1 MSNDQPSGAPEP
13 RVPLGG
19 DYWQVDPGTELWGFA
34 DLHAH
39 LMAHLTFGGNAFWGK
54 FHEPDKT
61 GDEALEAALP
71 SCEPIHG
78 GLIDINPEF
87 GHHAGGG
94 WPDFII
100 WPRFTTLV
108 HQQAYIDWLYRA
120 YQGGLRLITCIA
132 VNNELLGTRSQPKL
146 PTDDRSAIERQVMA
160 MKETIT
166 DLDRQTGGPGHGWM
180 QIAYSADE
188 ARAIIKANKL
198 AVVLGVEVDS
208 LGNWRR
214 LEDLQ
219 ELCGGDLDRA
229 RELIGPE
236 LDWMHG
242 LGIRQIT
249 PIHLTD
255 NAFGGT
261 SVYMRLLD
269 LLNVFVT
276 GRHYEV
282 EDGFDSGVRYRLD
295 YDGDDVFDDFE
306 RAVVAS
312 GKSLSPAKPTMNRQ
326 ALIHQVPAVRDIS
339 EALAHPKVRGG
350 HANARGLS
358 EYGFIV
364 LQEMM
369 RRGIILDIDHMS
381 QKSTDAAL
389 DLAERYAYPVISSHA
404 WFRDLGF
411 SADVE
416 FDRGDPHHYGTDDVH
431 KVAHEAGKRADQV
444 ERIGR
449 LGGIIAPI
457 LNQGDVL
464 DFDNVMPELGHKV
477 PRSCAGSSTAWASSY
492 LYAVKKM
499 GGRGVAIGSDVNG
512 AAGMP
517 GPRFGSYAAYGIRGD
532 HHRLP
537 LRRAQI
543 DAQVNGVRY
552 STPIR
557 DYRWHRFDESGAQAY
572 DREEREAWQAI
583 AQYAAGFQP
592 DRDEHPKDDAPPIS
606 LMTVDNALA
615 MLFRQDNIDNIT
627 RGFWLAAE
635 AEAAHTDAPSTRSS
649 LPGRWRD
656 EQWAAYLVKRGLEL
670 PEGERDDDVLRW
682 YEKIGKVWQKWQD
695 MAGDNPPLARNTAG
709 PRRDFDINL
718 DGLAHYGLL
727 PDFLQD
733 LRNQGLAIEDFAPLF
748 RSANDYVEVWATCE
762 QRSAALAE
770 ANPDSLRQADSP
782 PD

>member
-1 MSNDQPSGAPEP
+1 MGEQDSAAAPTP

-39 LMAHLTFGGNAFWGK
+39 LMAHLAFGGNALWGK
-54 FHEPDKT
+54 FYEPDKT
-61 GDEALEAALP
+61 GDEAMAAALP

-78 GLIDINPEF
+78 GLIDVNPEF
-87 GHHAGGG
+87 GHPAGGG

-100 WPRFTTLV
+100 WPRFTTIV
-108 HQQAYIDWLYRA
+108 HQQAYIDWLHRA
-120 YQGGLRLITCIA
+120 YLGGLRLITCLA
-132 VNNELLGTRSQPKL
+132 VNNELLGTRSHPTL
-146 PTDDRSAIERQVMA
+146 PTDDRSAIERQVIA
-160 MKETIT
+160 MKRVIV
-166 DLDRQTGGPGHGWM
+166 DLDQQAGGPGQGWL
-180 QIAYSADE
+180 QLALSADD
-188 ARAIIKANKL
+188 ARRIIKADKL

-214 LEDLQ
+214 QEDL
-219 ELCGGDLDRA
+219 EKECDGDLDRA
-229 RELIGPE
+229 RLLIGQE
-236 LDWMHG
+236 LDWLYD

-261 SVYMRLLD
+261 AVYLRILD
-269 LLNVFVT
+269 ILNVFVT

-282 EDGFDSGVRYRLD
+282 ENAFDTGIRYRLD
-295 YDGDDVFDDFE
+295 RDGDDPVDSAE

-312 GKSLSPAKPTMNRQ
+312 GESLSPVKPPRTRQ
-326 ALIHQVPAVRDIS
+326 SLIQQVPAVRDLF
-339 EALAHPKVRGG
+339 EALNEPSVGGG
-350 HANARGLS
+350 HANTRGLN
-358 EYGFIV
+358 EYGLIL

-369 RRGIILDIDHMS
+369 RRGIVVDIDHMS
-381 QKSTDAAL
+381 QKATDMAL
-389 DLAERYAYPVISSHA
+389 SLAERHEYPVISSHC
-404 WFRDLGF
+404 WFRDLAF

-416 FDRGDPHHYGTDDVH
+416 FDQRDPQHYGTDDVH

-449 LGGIIAPI
+449 LGGVVAPI

-464 DFDNVMPELGHKV
+464 DFGNVVPEWGDKV
-477 PRSCAGSSTAWASSY
+477 PRSCAGSSTAWASAY

-517 GPRFGSYAAYGIRGD
+517 GPRFGTFAAHGARGD
-532 HHRLP
+532 THRLP

-552 STPIR
+552 ATPII
-557 DYRWHRFDESGAQAY
+557 DYRWHRFDADGPQAY

-583 AQYAAGFQP
+583 AQYLAGFHP
-592 DRDEHPKDDAPPIS
+592 DKHAHPKDDAPPIA
-606 LMTVDNALA
+606 LTTVDNALA
-615 MLFRQDNIDNIT
+615 MVFRQDNIDNIT
-627 RGFWLAAE
+627 RGFWLADE
-635 AEAAHTDAPSTRSS
+635 AEATNTEPDPKRSS
-649 LPGRWRD
+649 LIGRWAD
-656 EQWAAYLVKRGLEL
+656 EQWAAYLVKRERPL
-670 PEGERDDDVLRW
+670 PAGERDDDVLRW
-682 YEKIGKVWQKWQD
+682 YKKITGVWQRWHAMQ
-695 MAGDNPPLARNTAG
+695 GDNPPLERNVAG
-709 PRRDFDINL
+709 SRRDFDINL
-718 DGLAHYGLL
+718 DGLAHFGLL

-748 RSANDYVEVWATCE
+748 RGANDYVEMWSLCE
-762 QRSAALAE
+762 ARSAALRE
-770 ANPDSLRQADSP
+770 ANPEPTDQQVGG
-782 PD
+782 

>member
-1 MSNDQPSGAPEP
+1 MSDDQSAGGPTP

-39 LMAHLTFGGNAFWGK
+39 LMAHITFGGNAFWGK
-54 FHEPDKT
+54 SHDPEHT
-61 GDEALEAALP
+61 GAEAMEHVLG

-78 GLIDINPEF
+78 GLINVNPEF
-87 GHHAGGG
+87 GHHPGGG

-108 HQQAYIDWLYRA
+108 HQQAYIDWIYRA
-120 YQGGLRLITCIA
+120 YQGGLRLITCLA
-132 VNNELLGTRSQPKL
+132 VNNELLGTRSNPEL
-146 PTDDRSAIERQVMA
+146 PTDDRSVIWWQVTA
-160 MKETIT
+160 MKEMVA
-166 DLDRQTGGPGHGWM
+166 DLDRLAGGPGQGWL
-180 QIAYSADE
+180 QIAYSAEE
-188 ARAIIKANKL
+188 ARTIIKANKL

-219 ELCGGDLDRA
+219 ELSGNNLDRA
-229 RELIGPE
+229 RQLIGAE
-236 LDWMHG
+236 LDWLHG
-242 LGIRQIT
+242 LGVRQIT
-249 PIHLTD
+249 PIHLTN

-261 SVYMRLLD
+261 AIYMRLLD
-269 LLNVFVT
+269 ILNVFVT
-276 GRHYEV
+276 GHHYHV
-282 EDGFDSGVRYRLD
+282 EDGWQSGIRYRLD
-295 YDGDDVFDDFE
+295 HDGTDMIDDAE

-312 GKSLSPAKPTMNRQ
+312 GKSMSPQPTMTRY
-326 ALIHQVPAVRDIS
+326 ALIRQVPAVRDLF
-339 EALAHPKVRGG
+339 EALERPNVSGG
-350 HANARGLS
+350 HANVLGLS
-358 EYGFIV
+358 KYGLIL

-369 RRGIILDIDHMS
+369 RRGLIIDIDHMS

-389 DLAERYAYPVISSHA
+389 DLAELHAYPVVSSHA
-404 WFRDLGF
+404 WFRDLAF

-416 FDRGDPHHYGTDDVH
+416 FDGHDPRHYGTADVH

-457 LNQGDVL
+457 LNQGDALDLKNVL
-464 DFDNVMPELGHKV
+464 PHLAHKV

-492 LYAVKKM
+492 LYAVEKM

-532 HHRLP
+532 NHRLP
-537 LRRAQI
+537 LRRGQI
-543 DAQVNGVRY
+543 DAQANGVRY
-552 STPIR
+552 ATPIR
-557 DYRWHRFDESGAQAY
+557 DYRWHRFDESGSHAY

-583 AQYAAGFQP
+583 AQYVAGFHP
-592 DRDEHPKDDAPPIS
+592 DRDKHPEDDAPPIS
-606 LMTVDNALA
+606 LMTVDNALD

-627 RGFWLAAE
+627 RGFWLADE
-635 AEAAHTDAPSTRSS
+635 ASVANKDFDPHRSS
-649 LPGRWRD
+649 ILDRWRD

-682 YEKIGKVWQKWQD
+682 FEKITNVWKKWQD
-695 MAGDNPPLARNTAG
+695 MQGDNPPLQRNTAG

-733 LRNQGLAIEDFAPLF
+733 IRNQGLAVEDFAPLF

-762 QRSAALAE
+762 QRSAALVE
-770 ANPDSLRQADSP
+770 ANPDSPTQVDSP
-782 PD
+782 V

>member
-1 MSNDQPSGAPEP
+1 
-13 RVPLGG
+13 
-19 DYWQVDPGTELWGFA
+19 
-34 DLHAH
+34 
-39 LMAHLTFGGNAFWGK
+39 MAHLTFGGNAFWGQIYDPE
-54 FHEPDKT
+54 HT
-61 GDEALEAALP
+61 GDEAMEHALA

-78 GLIDINPEF
+78 GLINVNPEF
-87 GHHAGGG
+87 GHPAGGG

-108 HQQAYIDWLYRA
+108 HQQAYVDWLYRA
-120 YQGGLRLITCIA
+120 YQGGLRLITCLA
-132 VNNELLGTRSQPKL
+132 VNNELLGTRSNPTL
-146 PTDDRSAIERQVMA
+146 PTDDRSAIERQTLA
-160 MKETIT
+160 LKEMVAH
-166 DLDRQTGGPGHGWM
+166 LDRLAGGPGQGWM

-188 ARAIIKANKL
+188 ARAIIQANKL

-219 ELCGGDLDRA
+219 ALCGDDLDLA
-229 RELIGPE
+229 RQLIGAE
-236 LDWMHG
+236 LDWLHE
-242 LGIRQIT
+242 LGVRQIT

-261 SVYMRLLD
+261 AVYMRLLD

-282 EDGFDSGVRYRLD
+282 ENGWESGVRYRLD
-295 YDGDDVFDDFE
+295 YDGDDVVDSAE
-306 RAVVAS
+306 RVVVAS
-312 GKSLSPAKPTMNRQ
+312 GESLSPARPTMNRQ
-326 ALIHQVPAVRDIS
+326 ALIHQVPAVRDLS
-339 EALAHPKVRGG
+339 EALAHPSVRGG
-350 HANARGLS
+350 HTNARGLS
-358 EYGFIV
+358 DYGFIV

-369 RRGIILDIDHMS
+369 RRGLLIDIDHMS

-389 DLAERYAYPVISSHA
+389 DLAERHAYPVLSSHA
-404 WFRDLGF
+404 WFRDLAF

-416 FDRGDPHHYGTDDVH
+416 FERGDPHHYATDDVH

-449 LGGIIAPI
+449 LGGVIAPI

-464 DFDNVMPELGHKV
+464 DFGLVAPELGHKV
-477 PRSCAGSSTAWASSY
+477 PESCAGSGTAWASSY

-512 AAGMP
+512 AAGLP
-517 GPRFGSYAAYGIRGD
+517 GPRFGTYAAYGIRGG

-543 DAQVNGVRY
+543 DTQVNGVRY

-583 AQYAAGFQP
+583 AQYAAGFNP
-592 DRDEHPKDDAPPIS
+592 ARDQHPHDDAPPIS
-606 LMTVDNALA
+606 LTTVDNALHL
-615 MLFRQDNIDNIT
+615 LFRQDNVDNIT
-627 RGFWLAAE
+627 RGFWAADEAE
-635 AEAAHTDAPSTRSS
+635 AENAAVPLTRSAVKGHWS
-649 LPGRWRD
+649 D
-656 EQWAAYLVKRGLEL
+656 EQWAAYLVRRGLE
-670 PEGERDDDVLRW
+670 PSENERDDDVLRW
-682 YEKIGKVWQKWQD
+682 FEKIRGVWKKWQD
-695 MAGDNPPLARNTAG
+695 MQGDNPALERCYAG

-718 DGLAHYGLL
+718 DGMAHYGML

-733 LRNQGLAIEDFAPLF
+733 LRNIGLTAEDLAPLF
-748 RSANDYVEVWATCE
+748 RSAYDYVQMWDKCE
-762 QRSAALAE
+762 RRAVELANTKGKSGE
-770 ANPDSLRQADSP
+770 
-782 PD
+782 

>member
-1 MSNDQPSGAPEP
+1 MSDDQSSGAPTP

-39 LMAHLTFGGNAFWGK
+39 LMAHLTFGGNAFWGLPYDPE
-54 FHEPDKT
+54 HT
-61 GDEALEAALP
+61 GDEALEHALA

-87 GHHAGGG
+87 GHPAGGG

-108 HQQAYIDWLYRA
+108 HQQAYVDWIYRA
-120 YQGGLRLITCIA
+120 YQGGLRLITCLA
-132 VNNELLGTRSQPKL
+132 VNNELLGTRTNPTL
-146 PTDDRSAIERQVMA
+146 PTDDRSAIERQTIA
-160 MKETIT
+160 MKRMVI
-166 DLDRQTGGPGHGWM
+166 DLDQQAGGPGQGWL
-180 QIAYSADE
+180 QIAYSADD
-188 ARAIIKANKL
+188 ARAIIKADKL

-219 ELCGGDLDRA
+219 AECGDDLDRA
-229 RELIGPE
+229 RQIIGAE
-236 LDWMHG
+236 LDWLHG

-261 SVYMRLLD
+261 AVYMRLLD
-269 LLNVFVT
+269 ILNVFVT
-276 GRHYEV
+276 GRHYNV
-282 EDGFDSGVRYRLD
+282 ENAWESGIRYRLD
-295 YDGDDVFDDFE
+295 RDGADVADSAQ
-306 RAVVAS
+306 RVVVAGGES
-312 GKSLSPAKPTMNRQ
+312 ISPQPAMNRQ
-326 ALIHQVPAVRDIS
+326 ALIRQVPAVRDLF
-339 EALAHPKVRGG
+339 EALEQPAVSGG
-350 HANARGLS
+350 HANARGLN
-358 EYGFIV
+358 EYGIIL

-369 RRGIILDIDHMS
+369 RRGLIIDIDHMS

-389 DLAERYAYPVISSHA
+389 DLAERHAYPVVSSHA
-404 WFRDLGF
+404 WFRDLAF
-411 SADVE
+411 SGDVE
-416 FDRGDPHHYGTDDVH
+416 FDRSDPRHYGTDDVH

-464 DFDNVMPELGHKV
+464 DFDNVLPHLGHKV
-477 PRSCAGSSTAWASSY
+477 PHPCAGSSTAWATSY
-492 LYAVKKM
+492 LYAVEKM

-512 AAGMP
+512 AAGLP
-517 GPRFGSYAAYGIRGD
+517 GPRFGTYAAYGARGD
-532 HHRLP
+532 NHRET

-543 DAQVNGVRY
+543 DAQTNGVRY
-552 STPIR
+552 ATPIR
-557 DYRWHRFDESGAQAY
+557 DYRWHRFDESGPKAY

-583 AQYAAGFQP
+583 AQYAAGFHP
-592 DRDEHPKDDAPPIS
+592 DRDKHPHDDAPPIS
-606 LMTVDNALA
+606 LTTIDNALA
-615 MLFRQDNIDNIT
+615 MLFRQDNVDNIT
-627 RGFWLAAE
+627 RGFWLADE
-635 AEAAHTDAPSTRSS
+635 ADPAVVPLTRSDVK
-649 LPGRWRD
+649 GRWRD
-656 EQWAAYLVKRGLEL
+656 EQWAAYLVKRGLE
-670 PEGERDDDVLRW
+670 PAENEHDDDVLRW
-682 YEKIGKVWQKWQD
+682 FEKIGNVWKRWQD
-695 MAGDNPPLARNTAG
+695 MQGDNPPLERNTAG

-733 LRNQGLAIEDFAPLF
+733 LRNQGLAIEDFAALF

-762 QRSAALAE
+762 QRSAALVE
-770 ANPDSLRQADSP
+770 ANPDSPNQVDSP
-782 PD
+782 SN

>member
-1 MSNDQPSGAPEP
+1 MSSGQPSGTPEP

-54 FHEPDKT
+54 FHDPDHT
-61 GDEALEAALP
+61 GDEAMQEALP
-71 SCEPIHG
+71 SCAPIHG
-78 GLIDINPEF
+78 GLINVNPEF
-87 GHHAGGG
+87 GHPAGGG

-108 HQQAYIDWLYRA
+108 HQQAYVDWIYRA
-120 YQGGLRLITCIA
+120 YQGGLRLITCLA
-132 VNNELLGTRSQPKL
+132 VNNELLGAHSHPTM

-160 MKETIT
+160 MKETIA
-166 DLDRQTGGPGHGWM
+166 DLDRQAGGQGKGWM
-180 QIAYSADE
+180 QIAHAADE

-214 LEDLQ
+214 LEDLH

-229 RELIGPE
+229 RQLIGAE
-236 LDWMHG
+236 LDWLHG

-261 SVYMRLLD
+261 SVYLRILD
-269 LLNVFVT
+269 ILNVFVT

-282 EDGFDSGVRYRLD
+282 ENGFASGVRYRLD
-295 YDGDDVFDDFE
+295 HDGDDVVDSVE
-306 RAVVAS
+306 RAVVAE
-312 GKSLSPAKPTMNRQ
+312 GRPLSPPVLNRQ
-326 ALIHQVPAVRDIS
+326 TLLHQVSAVRDLA
-339 EALAHPKVRGG
+339 EAIEEPKVGGG
-350 HANARGLS
+350 HANTRGLS

-369 RRGIILDIDHMS
+369 RRGMIIDVDHMS

-389 DLAERYAYPVISSHA
+389 DLAERHEYPVISSHA
-404 WFRDLGF
+404 WFRELAF

-416 FDRGDPHHYGTDDVH
+416 FDRRDPRHYGTDDVH

-464 DFDNVMPELGHKV
+464 DFGNVVPEWGHKV
-477 PRSCAGSSTAWASSY
+477 PRSCAGSSTGWASGY
-492 LYAVKKM
+492 LYAVKMM

-517 GPRFGSYAAYGIRGD
+517 GPRFGSFAAYGARGD
-532 HHRLP
+532 NRRLP
-537 LRRAQI
+537 LRRAHI

-552 STPIR
+552 ATPIR
-557 DYRWHRFDESGAQAY
+557 DYRWHRFEESGPQAY

-583 AQYAAGFQP
+583 AQYAAGFHP
-592 DRDEHPKDDAPPIS
+592 NRDKHPHDDAPHIS
-606 LMTVDNALA
+606 LTAIDNALA
-615 MLFRQDNIDNIT
+615 MLFRQDTVDNIT
-627 RGFWLAAE
+627 RGFWLADE
-635 AEAAHTDAPSTRSS
+635 AEAAHEDAPPARSS
-649 LPGRWRD
+649 MRGHWPD
-656 EQWAAYLVKRGLEL
+656 EQWAAYLVRRGLE
-670 PEGERDDDVLRW
+670 PAENERDGDVLTW
-682 YEKIGKVWQKWQD
+682 FQKIRGVWVKWQD
-695 MAGDNPPLARNTAG
+695 MQGDNPPLERNTAG

-733 LRNQGLAIEDFAPLF
+733 LRNQGLAIEDFATLF
-748 RSANDYVEVWATCE
+748 RSANDYVEVWARCE

-770 ANPDSLRQADSP
+770 ANPD
-782 PD
+782 